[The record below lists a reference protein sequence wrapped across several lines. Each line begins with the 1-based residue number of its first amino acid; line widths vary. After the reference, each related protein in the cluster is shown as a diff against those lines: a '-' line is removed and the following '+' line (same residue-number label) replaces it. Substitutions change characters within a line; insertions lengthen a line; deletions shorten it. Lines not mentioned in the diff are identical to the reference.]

1 MTRNFMAKLWNKTSD
16 KLNKIVEEFETGED
30 LVLDKYMI
38 EADVYGSFAHAFM
51 LSTIGLLTKAELTD
65 IQKGLLKILE
75 LHKQGKFNLDFGDE
89 DVHTKIENFLTQT
102 IGKAGKKIHA
112 GRSRNDQIL
121 LDMRIYTKSE
131 LLKIW
136 DGLLDLTSVLA
147 NLSEKYSNL
156 PMPGYTHMQKAMPS
170 SVGMWFGS
178 FAESLLD
185 DAKVL
190 QTAFDLN
197 DQSPLGSGAGYG
209 VSLNLDRKLV
219 ADFLGFKKVQTNSL
233 YCQNSRGKIESVI
246 GFALLQIIFD
256 ISKLASD
263 ILLFTTSEFNF
274 FEVDISLFTG
284 SSIMPRKK
292 NVDIAELLRSK
303 VNIMLGYLIQ
313 IFTTVVNLPSGY
325 NRDFQDIKRPF
336 IESINLTKNVLKIAK
351 ILVKNIKPKEEIL
364 IKAMTTELYAA
375 HIAHQLVEEGV
386 AFREAY
392 KKVDDIVNNFPIFD
406 PYKILKMS
414 KHIGGTANLQGN
426 AIKKNLARYRKI
438 LFRETKN
445 YNKILLNFK
454 NKR

>member
-1 MTRNFMAKLWNKTSD
+1 MTKLWNKTSD
-16 KLNKIVEEFETGED
+16 KLNKTVEEFETGGD

-51 LSTIGLLTKAELTD
+51 LSTIGLLTKTELSD
-65 IQKGLLKILE
+65 IRKGLLKILE
-75 LHKQGKFNLDFGDE
+75 LHKEGKFNLEFGDE
-89 DVHTKIENFLTQT
+89 DIHTKIENFLTQT

-136 DGLLDLTSVLA
+136 GSLLDLTAVLID
-147 NLSEKYSNL
+147 LSEKYSNL

-233 YCQNSRGKIESVI
+233 YCQNSRGKIESIV

-274 FEVDISLFTG
+274 FEVDESLFTG

-336 IESINLTKNVLKIAK
+336 IESINLTKNVINISE
-351 ILVKNIKPKEEIL
+351 ILIKNIKPNKEIL
-364 IKAMTTELYAA
+364 IKSMTPELYSA
-375 HIAHQLVEEGV
+375 HIAHQLVEDGTS
-386 AFREAY
+386 FREAY

-406 PYKILKMS
+406 PYKIIKMS
-414 KHIGGTANLQGN
+414 KHIGGTANLQLN
-426 AIKKNLARYRKI
+426 VIKKI
-438 LFRETKN
+438 LFRYKKNLLKETRN
-445 YNKILLNFK
+445 YNKIISNFR
-454 NKR
+454 NKKQK